1 MPSSR
6 LGSKSVATS
15 PRDRVCGGVSAS
27 MERMTP
33 QDTDEFAGA
42 GHLPR
47 IPAHLLAELTRV
59 DSWRAVRDL
68 SLDATVIVLAAWFA
82 EAVGNPLAYLLAVIL
97 IGVRLHALAVLMH
110 DATHYRL
117 FGNRRWNEYTGEVL
131 AWLFL
136 FTLNGYRKNH
146 FAHHRHLNTDDDPDW
161 ARKKDDPYFALP
173 QDGKGVAVRLL
184 KGICGVRFFTEAR
197 NIARA
202 KHLQHA
208 PRSLKIRRGLFYGAV
223 LASAAYWQLWP
234 LLLKYWIVSVM
245 TTLAFILYVRS
256 LAEHHGGAM
265 IWDGDMLRGS
275 RHLDA
280 TWWEKFL
287 LAPHNVH
294 YHVDHH
300 LYPSVPYYNLPRLHA
315 LLLAQPEYVARAHI
329 TDGYCTG
336 LRRECVRPAL

>member
-1 MPSSR
+1 M
-6 LGSKSVATS
+6 
-15 PRDRVCGGVSAS
+15 
-27 MERMTP
+27 
-33 QDTDEFAGA
+33 
-42 GHLPR
+42 
-47 IPAHLLAELTRV
+47 
-59 DSWRAVRDL
+59 
-68 SLDATVIVLAAWFA
+68 
-82 EAVGNPLAYLLAVIL
+82 
-97 IGVRLHALAVLMH
+97 
-110 DATHYRL
+110 
-117 FGNRRWNEYTGEVL
+117 
-131 AWLFL
+131 
-136 FTLNGYRKNH
+136 
-146 FAHHRHLNTDDDPDW
+146 
-161 ARKKDDPYFALP
+161 
-173 QDGKGVAVRLL
+173 AVRLL

-208 PRSLKIRRGLFYGAV
+208 PRSLKVRRGLFYGAV

-300 LYPSVPYYNLPRLHA
+300 LYPPCRTTTSRGCMRCCSPSLSMWRGRISRTGTVPASDGSVCGRRFSPSFAMAIR
-315 LLLAQPEYVARAHI
+315 VAPGRSC
-329 TDGYCTG
+329 YPC
-336 LRRECVRPAL
+336 

>member
-1 MPSSR
+1 M
-6 LGSKSVATS
+6 
-15 PRDRVCGGVSAS
+15 
-27 MERMTP
+27 
-33 QDTDEFAGA
+33 
-42 GHLPR
+42 
-47 IPAHLLAELTRV
+47 
-59 DSWRAVRDL
+59 RDL
-68 SLDATVIVLAAWFA
+68 ALDLAVVVLAAWFA
-82 EAVGNPLAYLLAVIL
+82 ETAGNPLMYLFAVIL

-117 FGNRRWNEYTGEVL
+117 FGNRRWNEFAGELL

-136 FTLNGYRKNH
+136 FTLHGYRKNH
-146 FAHHRHLNTDDDPDW
+146 FAHHRHLNTEDDPDW

-197 NIARA
+197 NVARA

-208 PRSLKIRRGLFYGAV
+208 PSRLKIRRGLFYGAV

-234 LLLKYWIVSVM
+234 LLLKYWIVPVM
-245 TTLAFILYVRS
+245 TSLAFILYVRS

-315 LLLAQPEYVARAHI
+315 QLLAQPEYMARAHI

-336 LRRECVRPAL
+336 LRRECVRPAG